1 MKIIVLEWN
10 KVIATIKI
18 ENGINPINKKNRRC
32 LLILLCCSIINTIE
46 QIIVYGICI

>member
-18 ENGINPINKKNRRC
+18 ENGINPINKNA
-32 LLILLCCSIINTIE
+32 LAINYRFYFYCQLQT
-46 QIIVYGICI
+46 GSH